1 MPFHV
6 PLFPVSSAFLKGSRK
21 YMTVIAFLKD
31 REAEVIRN
39 AKTVAELDSTVEVVT
54 TDSDR
59 LTYER
64 NNIVKLEI
72 VWR

>member
-1 MPFHV
+1 
-6 PLFPVSSAFLKGSRK
+6 
-21 YMTVIAFLKD
+21 MTVIAFLKD

-39 AKTVAELDSTVEVVT
+39 AKTVTELDSTVEVVT
-54 TDSDR
+54 TDPDR